1 MKLARKEFMYSILAT
16 LKSNT
21 KIVVIAVHNLNG
33 LEVRSYLN
41 NEMAKKQALKD
52 GDTDNLLWDVFYT
65 KDVQK

>member
-1 MKLARKEFMYSILAT
+1 MKKQTGAIMYSILAT
-16 LKSNT
+16 LKNQPEIT
-21 KIVVIAVHNLNG
+21 VIAVHNLNG